1 MAINLSTLRRV
12 KNDRPPIICVHGGP
26 GIGKTTFAASSEDCV
41 FIRTEDGL
49 GVLEVDAFPISTS
62 FDEVMEAI
70 SSLASEEHNFKW
82 LVLDSLSALEPLIWA
97 AVAKD
102 EGKKNVED
110 IPYGKAYVIALDRWR
125 EMLDALAYL
134 AAEKKVGSIL
144 IAHSDIVRH
153 EPPEMAAYDRT
164 QIKLHKRAFQL
175 VYERADIIGYAAPE
189 VFLSKDGDPKSLKG
203 ARNIAT
209 GSGQRWL
216 HLVEKPAFIAKN
228 RYQLPE
234 KLPLSWA
241 DFHAELMARLAAP
254 TGQAG
259 QSDTTEPAAKAA

>member
-1 MAINLSTLRRV
+1 MAISLASLKRV
-12 KNDRPPIICVHGGP
+12 SNDRPPIICVHGGP
-26 GIGKTTFAASSEDCV
+26 GIGKTTFAAMSEDCV

-49 GVLEVDAFPISTS
+49 GNLEATAFPIATS
-62 FDEVMEAI
+62 FADVMEAI
-70 SSLASEEHNFKW
+70 GSLAGEEHSFRW
-82 LVLDSLSALEPLIWA
+82 VVLDSLSALEPLIWD

-102 EGKKNVED
+102 EGKKSVED
-110 IPYGKAYVIALDRWR
+110 LGYGKGYVMALDRWR

-209 GSGQRWL
+209 SSGQRWL

-228 RYQLPE
+228 RYQMPE
-234 KLPLSWA
+234 KLALSWPE
-241 DFHAELMARLAAP
+241 FHAELMARA
-254 TGQAG
+254 TGQTVAG
-259 QSDTTEPAAKAA
+259 QAKSAEPAAQAA